1 MTVEEILRGEAK
13 NVEFKEM
20 LPRNSEKYT
29 KTVVAYANTQGGRLL
44 FGVADGTREI
54 VGIEEAVLFQTM
66 DRIANAVSDACEP
79 QIVPEIE
86 PYTIEGKTMA
96 LPICRCR
103 SSNGNV

>member
-66 DRIANAVSDACEP
+66 DRIAEP
-79 QIVPEIE
+79 LPKASAGGQLPDSERGAGEIRSGQGRSA
-86 PYTIEGKTMA
+86 GK
-96 LPICRCR
+96 ISERHR
-103 SSNGNV
+103 